1 MGQIKSLLG
10 MDQIIQLGKEFPMK
24 GLGPLHFFLGV
35 EMKYFE
41 REIHL
46 NQSKY
51 VVELLDKIEMTLAK
65 AVATPLAQKHGLHE
79 VVGSLVDVSFYKMIV
94 RSLQYLTFRRHDIT
108 HLLNIEHLQGVKRIL
123 KYIKGTLHFG
133 LRIIS
138 QSPCRL
144 YDTQVLI
151 GEIVPPLRDQ
161 LQAITST

>member
-1 MGQIKSLLG
+1 
-10 MDQIIQLGKEFPMK
+10 MK

-108 HLLNIEHLQGVKRIL
+108 HL
-123 KYIKGTLHFG
+123 
-133 LRIIS
+133 
-138 QSPCRL
+138 
-144 YDTQVLI
+144 
-151 GEIVPPLRDQ
+151 
-161 LQAITST
+161 